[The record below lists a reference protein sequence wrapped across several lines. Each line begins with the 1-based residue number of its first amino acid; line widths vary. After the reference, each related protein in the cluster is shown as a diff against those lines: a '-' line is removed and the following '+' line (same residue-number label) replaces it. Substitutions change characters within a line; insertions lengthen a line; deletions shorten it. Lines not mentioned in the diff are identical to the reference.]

1 MTLIIDGSFGE
12 GGGQI
17 LRTSVALSCITG
29 KEVKVVNIRA
39 KRPKPGLK
47 RQHMT
52 AIQAAAAICNAEVSG
67 LKLGSTTITFR
78 PGDIRY
84 GNYKFDI
91 GTAGS
96 ITLVLQTLLP
106 IMAYSK
112 GSITVEISGGTD
124 VPWSPPIDYVRN
136 VIRYH
141 LNLLGYSFNL
151 DLIRRGHYPRG
162 GGLVRVSV
170 DRPPRGFNGIKLI
183 DRGSL
188 RVVKGR
194 SHCVR
199 LPKHVAERQ
208 ARAAESLLRR
218 EGVNVPISIELEW
231 YEQNKDSH
239 LGPGSGIVLWAI
251 YDKTIIGGDALGAR
265 GKRAEI
271 VGEEAATKLLKA
283 MKSGTALDKHMSDNI
298 IPYIA
303 LAKGTSII
311 TSEELSMHAYTNI
324 WLVKQI
330 LGIKARL
337 EGELGKPF
345 KLEIKGAG
353 IEF

>member
-1 MTLIIDGSFGE
+1 MILIIDGSFGE

-17 LRTSVALSCITG
+17 LRTSIALSCITG
-29 KEVKVVNIRA
+29 KEIKVVNIRA
-39 KRPKPGLK
+39 KRPEPGLK

-52 AIQAAAAICNAEVSG
+52 AIQAAATICRAEVSG
-67 LKLGSTTITFR
+67 LKLGSTTITFK
-78 PGDIRY
+78 PGDIKHGSYR
-84 GNYKFDI
+84 FDI

-112 GSITVEISGGTD
+112 APITVEIRGGTD

-141 LNLLGYSFNL
+141 LRLLGYEFNIE
-151 DLIRRGHYPRG
+151 LIRRGHYPRG
-162 GGLVRVSV
+162 GGLVKVHVSN
-170 DRPPRGFNGIKLI
+170 PPRGLNSIELI
-183 DRGSL
+183 ERGRL
-188 RVVKGR
+188 REIKGR

-208 ARAAESLLRR
+208 ARAAESLLKR
-218 EGVNVPISIELEW
+218 EGIKAPISIDLEW
-231 YEQNKDSH
+231 YEQGKDPH

-251 YDKTIIGGDALGAR
+251 YDKTVIGGDALGAR

-283 MKSGTALDKHMSDNI
+283 MRSGMALDKHMSDNI

-303 LAKGTSII
+303 LARGTSII
-311 TSEELSMHAYTNI
+311 TGEELSMHAYTNT

-330 LGIKARL
+330 LGIDVELK
-337 EGELGKPF
+337 GELGKPF
-345 KLEIKGAG
+345 KLRIKGAG